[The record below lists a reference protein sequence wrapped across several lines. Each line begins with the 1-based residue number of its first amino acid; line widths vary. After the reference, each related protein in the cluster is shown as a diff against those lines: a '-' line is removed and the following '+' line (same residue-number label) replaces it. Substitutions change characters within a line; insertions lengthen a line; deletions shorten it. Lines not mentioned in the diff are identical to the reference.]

1 MSEVR
6 PSTPEDELADD
17 TILWRRVH
25 PRLVKRD
32 AQSVRPVSGVF
43 LDANDEMSL
52 HRASETDLATIR
64 AGYPEFGVVE
74 VTAGQLR
81 ALADLNVV
89 SNPLENDASHALA
102 KGKVKKSQAKK
113 LAKAVTWVVEPE
125 AQS

>member
-6 PSTPEDELADD
+6 PSPEDELADD

-32 AQSVRPVSGVF
+32 AGAARPVSGVF
-43 LDANDEMSL
+43 LDAGNEMSL
-52 HRASETDLATIR
+52 HRASETDLETIR

-81 ALADLNVV
+81 ALASLDVV
-89 SNPLENDASHALA
+89 SNPLESDPSHALA
-102 KGKVKKSQAKK
+102 KGKVTKSEAKQ
-113 LAKAVTWVVEPE
+113 LANAVTWVVEPG
-125 AQS
+125 APT